1 LRVAIVS
8 NEPFI
13 EPRVSTPIPIPTTKH
28 TKHTKCS
35 NKYSSSGGTQIHRQR
50 SVKTKTIVDYP
61 FVCSMCPKMYTLNG
75 NLDAHIKAVHRNLK
89 PFHCFKC
96 QKGFSFKANYQRH
109 VQLMHEK
116 SKSFQCL
123 QCHKKFS
130 LKDYLSRHVK
140 TIHTL
145 KM

>member
-1 LRVAIVS
+1 LRVPIVS

-13 EPRVSTPIPIPTTKH
+13 KPRVPIPIPIPQSA
-28 TKHTKCS
+28 TKCS
-35 NKYSSSGGTQIHRQR
+35 NKDSSNGTQIHRQK

-61 FVCSMCPKMYTLNG
+61 FVCSMCPKMYTKNG
-75 NLDAHIKAVHRNLK
+75 NLDAHIKAVHKNLK
-89 PFHCFKC
+89 PFHCFEC

-109 VQLMHEK
+109 VQLKHEK
-116 SKSFQCL
+116 SKSFHCL

-130 LKDYLSRHVK
+130 LKYYLSRHVK
-140 TIHTL
+140 KIHTL